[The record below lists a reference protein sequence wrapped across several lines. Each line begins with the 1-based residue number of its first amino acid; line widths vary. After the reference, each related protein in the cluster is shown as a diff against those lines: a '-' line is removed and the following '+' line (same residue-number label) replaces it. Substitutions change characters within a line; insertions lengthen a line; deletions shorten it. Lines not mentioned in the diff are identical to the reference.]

1 MKLSGK
7 NDLSWKEIAER
18 IPGRTSKMCYSRYR
32 RIESRSKEQWT
43 KTEDSKI
50 LGLIEN
56 HGFDWEKISEFMP
69 SNF

>member
-1 MKLSGK
+1 MSLFRK

-43 KTEDSKI
+43 RTEDAKI
-50 LGLIEN
+50 RNLVGLWGGN
-56 HGFDWEKISEFMP
+56 W
-69 SNF
+69 